1 MNANENQIVVYQPDE
16 TIRLDV
22 RLENETVWLTQAQLC
37 ELFQR
42 DVSVISRHIKNIFA
56 EGELE
61 KESNLHFLQIATS
74 DRPVALY
81 SLDVIIS
88 VGYRVKSIAGT
99 RFRQWANKVL
109 KEYVLR
115 GYAINDR
122 LERLERKVLKHDEQ
136 IGMVLQT
143 SLPPVQGVFY
153 AGQLWDARALVAKL
167 VAGAKKSI
175 LLIDNWA
182 TAEVLDLF
190 AKKRKG
196 VKATIVTSEHFN
208 KKHVPSRKISEADV
222 KAFNEQYPTLSV
234 RYNEAF
240 HDRFLVID
248 DRELYLVGASLK
260 DLGRKCFGFTKMD
273 AGEIRRIKKA
283 AFAPGAKTGT

>member
-1 MNANENQIVVYQPDE
+1 MKSP
-16 TIRLDV
+16 
-22 RLENETVWLTQAQLC
+22 
-37 ELFQR
+37 
-42 DVSVISRHIKNIFA
+42 
-56 EGELE
+56 
-61 KESNLHFLQIATS
+61 
-74 DRPVALY
+74 ALY
-81 SLDVIIS
+81 
-88 VGYRVKSIAGT
+88 K
-99 RFRQWANKVL
+99 
-109 KEYVLR
+109 
-115 GYAINDR
+115 DR
-122 LERLERKVLKHDEQ
+122 
-136 IGMVLQT
+136 
-143 SLPPVQGVFY
+143 
-153 AGQLWDARALVAKL
+153 
-167 VAGAKKSI
+167 AKKSI